1 MKVTE
6 FIDWLK
12 TQDQNAEVY
21 VMVGDMDEE
30 TEYGEYDWVEFNPVY
45 YSSYC
50 DWSKFP
56 WTIGTKFENKKTLYL
71 GLKM

>member
-1 MKVTE
+1 MKVPE

-12 TQDQNAEVY
+12 TQDQNAEVH

-30 TEYGEYDWVEFNPVY
+30 TEYGEYDWEKFNPVY
-45 YSSYC
+45 YSKYE
-50 DWSKFP
+50 DWSKNP
-56 WTIGTKFENKKTLYL
+56 YAIGTKFENKKILYL